1 MSLGPVMLDLKG
13 PELLQEERE
22 LLNHPLVG
30 GVILFTRNYE
40 SPEQLQHLVSQIHDL
55 REPHLLVAVDHEG
68 GRVQRFRK
76 GFSELPPA
84 SVFGNIYNEDQ
95 KRAKR
100 LAETCGWLMAVELRS
115 LGLDFS
121 FAPVLDLDYGVST
134 VIGDRAFH
142 RKPEAV
148 ADLAQ
153 SYMLGMRRAGMVATG
168 KHFPGHGA
176 IAADSHIDMPVDE
189 RDFDSIY
196 HHDVVPFGRMIRAG
210 LGAIMPAHV
219 VYPAVD
225 NKPACFSS
233 VWLRDVL
240 RKRLGFQGVIFSD
253 DLTMKGAHVIGDIV
267 DRGHDAIVAG
277 CDMILVCNHPDETV
291 KLIDGLSKL
300 EDIQDDPVSHVR
312 LARMHERHNINR
324 NDLLKDLKWKE
335 AVRLAAE
342 LRGHESGELEV

>member
-1 MSLGPVMLDLKG
+1 MSLGPIMLDLAG
-13 PELLQEERE
+13 PEMNPEERE
-22 LLNHPLVG
+22 LLSHPLVG

-40 SPEQLQHLVSQIHDL
+40 SPEQLQQLVSEIHNL

-76 GFSELPPA
+76 DFSELPPA
-84 SVFGNIYNEDQ
+84 AVFGKIYNDDR

-100 LAETCGWLMAVELRS
+100 LAETCGWLMAVELRA

-142 RKPEAV
+142 RKPEVV

-153 SYMLGMRRAGMVATG
+153 SYMMGMRRAGMVATG

-176 IAADSHIDMPVDE
+176 IAADSHVDMPVDE
-189 RDFDSIY
+189 RDFDTIY
-196 HHDVVPFGRMIRAG
+196 NHDVVPFGRMIRAG

-219 VYPAVD
+219 IYPAVD
-225 NKPACFSS
+225 EKPACFSGI
-233 VWLRDVL
+233 WLKEVL
-240 RKRLGFQGVIFSD
+240 RNRLGFQGVIFSD

-267 DRGHDAIVAG
+267 ERGHDAIVAG
-277 CDMILVCNHPDETV
+277 CDMVLVCNHPDETV
-291 KLIDGLSKL
+291 RLIDGLSELK
-300 EDIQDDPVSHVR
+300 DIQDDPVSHVR
-312 LARMHERHNINR
+312 LARMHERHNIDR
-324 NDLLKDLKWKE
+324 DELLQDRQWKE
-335 AVRLAAE
+335 AVRIASE
-342 LRGHESGELEV
+342 LRGHESGELEI

>member
-1 MSLGPVMLDLKG
+1 MSLGPIMLDLVAL
-13 PELLQEERE
+13 ELTPEERE
-22 LLNHPLVG
+22 LLKHPLVG

-40 SPEQLQHLVSQIHDL
+40 SPEQLQQLVTEIHNL

-84 SVFGNIYNEDQ
+84 SVFGKIYDKDR

-100 LAETCGWLMAVELRS
+100 LAETCGWLMAVELRA

-153 SYMLGMRRAGMVATG
+153 SYMMGMRHAGMVATG

-176 IAADSHIDMPVDE
+176 IAADSHIAMPVDE
-189 RDFDSIY
+189 RDFDTIY
-196 HHDVVPFGRMIRAG
+196 HHDVVPFGKMIRAG

-219 VYPAVD
+219 RYPAVD
-225 NKPACFSS
+225 ERPACFSKF
-233 VWLRDVL
+233 WLKEVL
-240 RKRLGFQGVIFSD
+240 RGRLGFQGVIFSD

-267 DRGHDAIVAG
+267 ERGREAIIAG
-277 CDMILVCNHPDETV
+277 CDMVLVCNHPDETV
-291 KLIDGLSKL
+291 RLIDGL
-300 EDIQDDPVSHVR
+300 EAMNGIQDDPVSHVR
-312 LARMHERHNINR
+312 LARMHERHNIVR
-324 NDLLKDLKWKE
+324 DDLLRDHKWKE
-335 AVRLAAE
+335 AVHIAAE

>member
-1 MSLGPVMLDLKG
+1 MSLGPIMLDLAG
-13 PELLQEERE
+13 PDLTQEERE
-22 LLNHPLVG
+22 LLEHPLVG

-40 SPEQLQHLVSQIHDL
+40 NPDQLQQLVKEIHAV
-55 REPHLLVAVDHEG
+55 REPRLLVAVDHEG
-68 GRVQRFRK
+68 GRVQRFRH

-84 SVFGNIYNEDQ
+84 AVFGKIYNDDQ

-153 SYMLGMRRAGMVATG
+153 SYIMGMRRAGMVATG

-210 LGAIMPAHV
+210 LEAIMPAHV
-219 VYPAVD
+219 IYPAVD
-225 NKPACFSS
+225 NKPACFSKI
-233 VWLRDVL
+233 WLKDILRDNL
-240 RKRLGFQGVIFSD
+240 AFQGVIFSD
-253 DLTMKGAHVIGDIV
+253 DLTMKGAHVVGDIV
-267 DRGHDAIVAG
+267 ERGHEAITAG
-277 CDMILVCNHPDETV
+277 CDMVLVCNHPDEAV
-291 KLIDGLSKL
+291 RLIDGLSELKEL
-300 EDIQDDPVSHVR
+300 QDDPVSHVR
-312 LARMHERHNINR
+312 LARMHERHNIDR
-324 NDLLKDLKWKE
+324 KELLNDQKWKE
-335 AVRLAAE
+335 AVRLASE

>member
-1 MSLGPVMLDLKG
+1 MSLGPIMLDLSG
-13 PELLQEERE
+13 LEMTAEERE
-22 LLNHPLVG
+22 ILLHPLVG

-40 SPEQLQHLVSQIHDL
+40 SPEQLQKLVSDIHDL

-68 GRVQRFRK
+68 GRVQRFRH

-84 SVFGNIYNEDQ
+84 AVFGKIYNEDR

-142 RKPEAV
+142 RKPDVV

-176 IAADSHIDMPVDE
+176 IAADSHVDMPVDE
-189 RDFDSIY
+189 RDYDTIY
-196 HHDVVPFGRMIRAG
+196 HHDIEPFGRMIRAG

-219 VYPAVD
+219 IYPAVD
-225 NKPACFSS
+225 DKPACFSS
-233 VWLRDVL
+233 TWLKEVL
-240 RKRLGFQGVIFSD
+240 RKSLGFQGVIFSD
-253 DLTMKGAHVIGDIV
+253 DLTMKGAHVMGDIV
-267 DRGHDAIVAG
+267 QRGHDALQAG
-277 CDMILVCNHPDETV
+277 CDMVLVCNHPQESV
-291 KLIDGLSKL
+291 RLIDGLSASK
-300 EDIQDDPVSHVR
+300 DFQDDPVSHVR
-312 LARMHERHNINR
+312 LARMHERHNIDR
-324 NDLLKDLKWKE
+324 DALLQDPKWKE
-335 AVRLAAE
+335 AARLASE
-342 LRGHESGELEV
+342 LRSHESGELEV